1 MIADTWPADLAFPAS
16 FIMRQLLPNAAG
28 AAGTVGPLFF
38 CSRFLTTAWWAS
50 TSVDLGGDKHCSSQ
64 A

>member
-28 AAGTVGPLFF
+28 AAGTAGPL
-38 CSRFLTTAWWAS
+38 L
-50 TSVDLGGDKHCSSQ
+50 VPCSS
-64 A
+64 ATDS